1 MKVPLVSVGMC
12 SWNSSTTIESAISSL
27 QAQDYTNWELI
38 IIDADSSDDTISV
51 INNKFLS
58 DPRIRL
64 LTCNWQQPWT
74 ASTLE
79 QLRLAK
85 GSFFMWLDPDD
96 FISPNWISSLLK
108 IHSTNS
114 CIGAVG
120 ILQLVDK
127 DNKVVT
133 NNVSSGRFFR
143 FTSENCKN
151 TRIMKSLLLPESF
164 GLVNLLY
171 GLWSIES
178 LRSINLW
185 NANDKTLTFDQ
196 VFALEALS
204 NGRVIYTKDTYHCR
218 RTHWS
223 LLKTRDL
230 IADPINFN
238 NLLVKENRI
247 KPFVYLFEFLTISPE
262 LKLYRDWL
270 KNQDLKFKFLFFLII
285 IVRRIVSESA
295 PIAYWLRRTFNGIY
309 GK

>member
-1 MKVPLVSVGMC
+1 MNKPLVSIGMC

-38 IIDADSSDDTISV
+38 IIDANSSDDTISI
-51 INNKFLS
+51 INKKFLS
-58 DPRIRL
+58 DPRIKL

-74 ASTLE
+74 TSTLE

-120 ILQLVDK
+120 ILQLIDE
-127 DNKVVT
+127 NNRVVI
-133 NNVSSGRFFR
+133 NNASSGRFFR
-143 FTSENCKN
+143 FTANNQKHS
-151 TRIMKSLLLPESF
+151 RIMKSLLLPESF
-164 GLVNLLY
+164 GVVNFLY
-171 GLWSIES
+171 GLWSIDS
-178 LRSINLW
+178 LRSVNLW

-196 VFALEALS
+196 IFALEALS
-204 NGRVIYTKDTYHCR
+204 KGRVIYTKDTYHCR

-238 NLLVKENRI
+238 NFLVKENRI

-270 KNQDLKFKFLFFLII
+270 KNRDLKFKFLFFLII

-295 PIAYWLRRTFNGIY
+295 PIAYWLRRTFHGIY